1 MLSRA
6 AHLCRRGSSTS
17 RALSTAVHRGAQD
30 FHELRERSLLGYVI
44 KASTE
49 GDAVS
54 VIEAMDALCAR
65 LRMEPARRSPTHPR
79 SPLTRVSIVRCSW
92 QEYYKGESTTEWKL
106 RGSALDDAIK
116 KAAPSAAME
125 LGTYCGYS
133 AVRIGRLLPPGG
145 KLVSVEVDPLYAA
158 IATKVPPEPLRATPR
173 HRALTSAGPPHA
185 RQVVEHAGLGDKV
198 KIEIGDLAGKFDTIA
213 AKYSL
218 GPLDALLMDHGA
230 SNYLAD
236 LRILESKGMIKED
249 TAVLCDWSLYPGS
262 GNDPQAPS
270 NHRSHCH
277 RPHHH
282 PLSSTPPSPPPS
294 SPPPSTPPPSTPPP
308 SPTPPSPAPPS
319 PPPPYPLRLHHRPP
333 PPSVVTRRRPPTT
346 RHS

>member
-1 MLSRA
+1 MLARA
-6 AHLCRRGSSTS
+6 AARAGRISSIPS

-30 FHELRERSLLGYVI
+30 FHELRERSLLRYTL

-49 GDAVS
+49 GDALS
-54 VIEAMDALCAR
+54 VIEAMDAF
-65 LRMEPARRSPTHPR
+65 
-79 SPLTRVSIVRCSW
+79 W

-106 RGSALDDAIK
+106 RGTALDDAIK

-158 IATKVPPEPLRATPR
+158 IATKV
-173 HRALTSAGPPHA
+173 
-185 RQVVEHAGLGDKV
+185 VEHAGLGDSV
-198 KIEIGDLAGKFDTIA
+198 KIEIGDLAEKFDRIA

-236 LRILESKGMIKED
+236 LTYLESKGMIKED

-262 GNDPQAPS
+262 GDDPQAPS
-270 NHRSHCH
+270 NHEAFMKHMD
-277 RPHHH
+277 
-282 PLSSTPPSPPPS
+282 SSGRGASGKT
-294 SPPPSTPPPSTPPP
+294 
-308 SPTPPSPAPPS
+308 AV
-319 PPPPYPLRLHHRPP
+319 HNKDVF
-333 PPSVVTRRRPPTT
+333 SVNTWSGAV
-346 RHS
+346 